1 MEKVF
6 VDTDVMIDFLR
17 GYKPR
22 IKNFFKRIENGGI
35 KAYTSWINIVELYS
49 GVDSEEK
56 DPIISELL
64 SILEIIGQD
73 IKSTKLAGYIRRQ
86 YNLSLADSI
95 IASLTIKNNLKLLT
109 FNKKDF
115 QKIKDLQLFP
125 NLAVG

>member
-22 IKNFFKRIENGGI
+22 IKNVFKRIEDGGI

-49 GVDSEEK
+49 GVDSEDK

-73 IKSTKLAGYIRRQ
+73 IKTTKLAGYIRRQ

-95 IASLTIKNNLKLLT
+95 IASLTIKNSLKLLT

-115 QKIKDLQLFP
+115 QKIKDLQLFK
-125 NLAVG
+125 